1 MVDGSIRNGVGLDDP
16 EEMHSGPLG
25 LTSLLVGADTAVLD
39 GKATLADPVV
49 FIFREEGGNGS
60 RNASWVKRSYSKPQ

>member
-25 LTSLLVGADTAVLD
+25 LTSLLVGADTAVWTERL
-39 GKATLADPVV
+39 
-49 FIFREEGGNGS
+49 R
-60 RNASWVKRSYSKPQ
+60 